1 MAKKKKSNLV
11 TTAPTR
17 DLRKLSPSENV
28 RAGHSPKA
36 ENYVLRGKRVTKTTA
51 TISKRQ
57 YNKRQTAERE
67 GRAPVSLEKAARL
80 RREGEYRYGTA
91 ASESQA
97 EKQRDVRALKRL
109 AKVRTVT
116 DKRGSTYPQG
126 LLGHYEELRRRK
138 LSGEELGDE
147 WFEMMDI
154 ANAIDDPELHRLTQ
168 SPTVRASH
176 RRRAA

>member
-1 MAKKKKSNLV
+1 MAKKKVNPV
-11 TTAPTR
+11 FTAPTR

-67 GRAPVSLEKAARL
+67 GRAPVSLKKAARL

-97 EKQRDVRALKRL
+97 EKQRETRALKRL
-109 AKVRTVT
+109 EKVDRVA
-116 DKRGSTYPQG
+116 DKRGNSYRPG
-126 LLGHYEELRRRK
+126 DLGRYQELRRRK
-138 LSGEELGDE
+138 LEGEELGDE

-154 ANAIDDPELHRLTQ
+154 AHAIDDPQLSNLQKSAR
-168 SPTVRASH
+168 VRATH
-176 RRRAA
+176 RRAA